1 MSQNSVRPSSSNRL
15 RFLVYGGVFT
25 ALATVLMFFEF
36 PIIPA
41 FPYLKIDLGDL
52 PAAAAGVALGPLAA
66 VAVEFLK
73 ALIHGVVTG
82 GGGTM
87 GFGDLINFVVGAAL
101 TAPFAAVL
109 RAALRR
115 GRNRFAAVLPAG
127 IAGMAAMA
135 AAGVVGNYLIAPPYF
150 WFVMHVKL
158 AGPALWAA
166 IGSATIL
173 NVVKAAVVSLLMLPV
188 LEALHATK
196 LVPGRQTLPTRQNP

>member
-1 MSQNSVRPSSSNRL
+1 MSQHPARPLASNRL
-15 RFLVYGGVFT
+15 RFLVYGGVF
-25 ALATVLMFFEF
+25 AAAATVLMFFEF

-52 PAAAAGVALGPLAA
+52 PAAAAGVVLGPLAA
-66 VAVEFLK
+66 VAVEFIK
-73 ALIHGVVTG
+73 ALIHGIATG

-87 GFGDLINFVVGAAL
+87 GFGDLINFIVGAAL

-109 RAALRR
+109 RAVLGR
-115 GRNRFAAVLPAG
+115 GHNRFAAVLPAG

-158 AGPALWAA
+158 AGPALWGA
-166 IGSATIL
+166 IGGATVL
-173 NVVKAAVVSLLMLPV
+173 NVVKAAAVSLLMLP
-188 LEALHATK
+188 LLGALHATK
-196 LVPGRQTLPTRQNP
+196 LVPGRQPR